1 MRTSSAL
8 VKEQFIARGSVSE
21 RISTALGRA
30 LAYCSG
36 VGDGSL
42 EGFVDRAAWELHHEC
57 ALEFASFAIIIRRS
71 DGSSFVGRPKELP
84 ALPVET
90 LLGMLVEESGAQVMC
105 RVRDHALDTVRFIDA
120 RFRTS
125 IVLRLAVPKVLL
137 PDGEAA
143 VWVGLQGSATPKRV
157 ELAQTI
163 ATTISK
169 WLSVYGP
176 VLQSVKL
183 FGERLAGLRV
193 KLGEMTALA
202 HDAKAPIGALKY
214 LISDVAVEYPQIYD
228 ETVRLQDELL
238 YIEKLLGKFSPKSA
252 ASHSSD
258 DSSSDIS
265 TVVRRV
271 CDRFLPESL
280 ERGNH
285 CVVAFPFGTSARARI
300 SELDLERVVSNV
312 VGNSVRY
319 SGKGEIR
326 IELHRVTTSQWIIRV
341 IDFGPGIPQSV
352 IDSVARGDVQSS
364 PTSSHGWGVG
374 LVACKLALAAQGG
387 DLILTSSSNGSSVDI
402 VVPEE
407 PVLVQRA
414 YFRGDGGVSNT
425 DRVVRFR
432 DPPGLAQKEE
442 SDVHVSPADVPSL
455 VIAAPVDNEGDAA
468 GERLI
473 IVDDDS
479 DHTHSLERLLTRKGV
494 KSESFTTVD
503 AACDVIVVEPMAVV
517 LCDAHM
523 PDGGAERL
531 LQLLA
536 ASGKKVRLAVM
547 SGEVNDELLYRFAA
561 LGAREFFAKPI
572 DVDDLVGWVRET
584 GRGGAAVSA
593 NAGKVARR

>member
-1 MRTSSAL
+1 M
-8 VKEQFIARGSVSE
+8 SE

-42 EGFVDRAAWELHHEC
+42 EGFIDRAAWELHHEC
-57 ALEFASFAIIIRRS
+57 VAEFASFAIIIRRG

-90 LLGMLVEESGAQVMC
+90 LLGMLVEEGGAQVGC

-125 IVLRLAVPKVLL
+125 IVLRLTVPKTLL
-137 PDGEAA
+137 PSGEAA

-157 ELAQTI
+157 ELAQTVA
-163 ATTISK
+163 ATLSK
-169 WLSVYGP
+169 WLGVYAP
-176 VLQSVKL
+176 VLVSVKL
-183 FGERLAGLRV
+183 FGERLTGLRV

-214 LISDVAVEYPQIYD
+214 LISDVAVEYPQIYE

-238 YIEKLLGKFSPKSA
+238 YIEKLLAKFSPRGASA
-252 ASHSSD
+252 SPAD
-258 DSSSDIS
+258 ESSSDIS

-285 CVVAFPFGTSARARI
+285 CVVAFPFATSARAKLP
-300 SELDLERVVSNV
+300 ELDLERVVSNV
-312 VGNSVRY
+312 IGNAVRY
-319 SGKGEIR
+319 SGAGEIR
-326 IELHRVTTSQWIIRV
+326 IELQHGAPSQSASAQWVIRV
-341 IDFGPGIPQSV
+341 SDSGPGIPQSV
-352 IDSVARGDVQSS
+352 IDRVVVGDVQSV
-364 PTSSHGWGVG
+364 SSSGNGWGVG
-374 LVACKLALAAQGG
+374 LVACKSALVAQGG
-387 DLILTSSSNGSSVDI
+387 DLVLSSSSRGSSVDI
-402 VVPEE
+402 IVPEE

-414 YFRGDGGVSNT
+414 YVRGDGAAANS
-425 DRVVRFR
+425 DRIIPAKVETVV
-432 DPPGLAQKEE
+432 A
-442 SDVHVSPADVPSL
+442 VPR
-455 VIAAPVDNEGDAA
+455 VGEAVPNNVNEGGGLQGGAGAA
-468 GERLI
+468 VVV
-473 IVDDDS
+473 VDDDS
-479 DHTHSLERLLTRKGV
+479 EHTTSLERLLGRKGIQT
-494 KSESFTTVD
+494 KSFTSVE
-503 AACDVIVVEPMAVV
+503 AALSCIMHEPVVSV

-536 ASGKKVRLAVM
+536 AEGKKVRFAAM

-572 DVDDLVGWVRET
+572 DVDLLVQWVRPED
-584 GRGGAAVSA
+584 RRSSAEAVA
-593 NAGKVARR
+593 AGKIARC

>member
-1 MRTSSAL
+1 M
-8 VKEQFIARGSVSE
+8 SE

-42 EGFVDRAAWELHHEC
+42 EGFIDRAAWELHHEC
-57 ALEFASFAIIIRRS
+57 SAEFASFAIIIRRA

-90 LLGMLVEESGAQVMC
+90 LLGMLVEEGGAQVSC

-125 IVLRLAVPKVLL
+125 IVLRLAIPKTLL
-137 PDGEAA
+137 PSGEAA

-157 ELAQTI
+157 ELAQTV
-163 ATTISK
+163 ATALSK
-169 WLSVYGP
+169 WLAVYAP
-176 VLQSVKL
+176 VLVSVRL
-183 FGERLAGLRV
+183 FGERLTGLRV

-238 YIEKLLGKFSPKSA
+238 YIEKLLSKFSPKGT
-252 ASHSSD
+252 SSSGID
-258 DSSSDIS
+258 DGASDIS

-285 CVVAFPFGTSARARI
+285 CVVAFPFGTSARAKLP
-300 SELDLERVVSNV
+300 ELDLERVVSNV
-312 VGNSVRY
+312 IGNAVRY
-319 SGKGEIR
+319 SGAGEIR
-326 IELHRVTTSQWIIRV
+326 IELQHGAASQSGRVQSGRSQWIIRV
-341 IDFGPGIPQSV
+341 SDSGPGIPQSV
-352 IDSVARGDVQSS
+352 IDSVVMGDVQNVSPSS
-364 PTSSHGWGVG
+364 SGWGVG
-374 LVACKLALAAQGG
+374 LVACKSALIAQGG
-387 DLILTSSSNGSSVDI
+387 DLVLSSSSRGSSVDI
-402 VVPEE
+402 IVPEE

-414 YFRGDGGVSNT
+414 YLRGEVGVVNGDRVIQQKAEAAIIAPEVFVGAAAAGKTRDGGSSQAERSPVL
-425 DRVVRFR
+425 VV
-432 DPPGLAQKEE
+432 
-442 SDVHVSPADVPSL
+442 
-455 VIAAPVDNEGDAA
+455 
-468 GERLI
+468 
-473 IVDDDS
+473 VDDDGE
-479 DHTHSLERLLTRKGV
+479 HTKSLERLLARKGAITETFESVEAALTFIV
-494 KSESFTTVD
+494 KDPTVS
-503 AACDVIVVEPMAVV
+503 V

-531 LQLLA
+531 LQLIA
-536 ASGKKVRLAVM
+536 AAGHKVRFAVM
-547 SGEVNDELLYRFAA
+547 SGEVNDDLLYRFAA

-572 DVDDLVGWVRET
+572 DVDGLVSWVQAEAPRAAIETPRE
-584 GRGGAAVSA
+584 
-593 NAGKVARR
+593 GKVAIS

>member
-1 MRTSSAL
+1 M
-8 VKEQFIARGSVSE
+8 SE
-21 RISTALGRA
+21 RISNALGRA
-30 LAYCSG
+30 LAYCGG

-57 ALEFASFAIIIRRS
+57 ALEFASFAIIIRRA

-125 IVLRLAVPKVLL
+125 IVLRLTVPKILL
-137 PDGEAA
+137 ADGEAA
-143 VWVGLQGSATPKRV
+143 VWVGLQGSAIPKRV

-163 ATTISK
+163 AATISK

-193 KLGEMTALA
+193 QLGEMTALA

-228 ETVRLQDELL
+228 ETERLQDELL
-238 YIEKLLGKFSPKSA
+238 YIEKLLGKFSPKTGTSKSA
-252 ASHSSD
+252 D
-258 DSSSDIS
+258 DGASDIS

-271 CDRFLPESL
+271 CDRFLAESL
-280 ERGNH
+280 ERGNY
-285 CVVAFPFGTSARARI
+285 CVVTFPFGTRASARI

-312 VGNSVRY
+312 IGNSVRY

-326 IELHRVTTSQWIIRV
+326 IELHRAGTSQWVIRV
-341 IDFGPGIPQSV
+341 VDSGPGIPQSV
-352 IDSVARGDVQSS
+352 IDSVARGEAHSNS
-364 PTSSHGWGVG
+364 TSSNGWGVG
-374 LVACKLALAAQGG
+374 LVACKKVLVARGG
-387 DLILTSSSNGSSVDI
+387 DLLLGSASNSGTSVDI
-402 VVPEE
+402 IVPEE

-414 YFRGDGGVSNT
+414 YLRGDAGVYDTEGVVKLREAQELDYNEDADGSTERGG
-425 DRVVRFR
+425 
-432 DPPGLAQKEE
+432 
-442 SDVHVSPADVPSL
+442 AD
-455 VIAAPVDNEGDAA
+455 IDHQGD
-468 GERLI
+468 RLI

-479 DHTHSLERLLTRKGV
+479 DHTQSLKRVLSRKGV
-494 KSESFTTVD
+494 KNECFTEVK
-503 AACDVIVVEPMAVV
+503 AALDLISTQPMALV
-517 LCDAHM
+517 LCDAQM

-531 LQLLA
+531 LELLA
-536 ASGKKVRLAVM
+536 ASGANARLAVM
-547 SGEVNDELLYRFAA
+547 SGEVNDVLLYRFAA

-572 DVDDLVGWVRET
+572 NVDDLVAWVRE
-584 GRGGAAVSA
+584 
-593 NAGKVARR
+593 ARRAVAATEHEPKKSSCGS